1 MSAHSRR
8 RRRCL
13 SEEDLWEWKHLGH
26 AGEKRAFHARVRG
39 ALAADARKDFFL
51 GWQNPLKPVSA

>member
-1 MSAHSRR
+1 MPVKARTYAH
-8 RRRCL
+8 
-13 SEEDLWEWKHLGH
+13 
-26 AGEKRAFHARVRG
+26 VRG